1 MTHICVPTHIDPDML
16 RDMQQQAYENRERG
30 MLNAEID
37 RLEKLPLAERREGRE
52 AWASAMAHDWTAIRE
67 RVTWLLHGHYGYGAM
82 AEAHRALTA
91 GHNTNYNARIG
102 QLVAALEWSC
112 APSEARKAW
121 KSIEHMLYASGHT
134 IQGMVTEA
142 IELGIEDWRYSEAVE
157 KLAAEEIQ

>member
-52 AWASAMAHDWTAIRE
+52 AWASAMTHGWPAIRE

-91 GHNTNYNARIG
+91 GHGTNYNARIG

-121 KSIEHMLYASGHT
+121 KSSGHT

-157 KLAAEEIQ
+157 RIAADELFGI

>member
-52 AWASAMAHDWTAIRE
+52 AWASAMTRDWPAIRE

-91 GHNTNYNARIG
+91 GHGTNYNARIG

-121 KSIEHMLYASGHT
+121 KSSGHT

-157 KLAAEEIQ
+157 RIAADELFGI

>member
-16 RDMQQQAYENRERG
+16 RDMQQQAYKNRERG

-52 AWASAMAHDWTAIRE
+52 AWAAAMTHDWPAIRE

-91 GHNTNYNARIG
+91 GHSTNYSARIG

-121 KSIEHMLYASGHT
+121 KSIEH

-157 KLAAEEIQ
+157 RIAADELFGI